1 MNKTSHSRVST
12 QLSESLERK
21 LKHYTLAASAAGAG
35 LLATAPSAEAKV
47 VYTPANVPI
56 PYYVPVQIDL
66 NHDGIN
72 DFAVSAQA
80 HNERGGY
87 RTYIQVAPDKP
98 ANRVWGVIEKGG
110 LHNGS
115 LSFSFLAAGAL
126 PRGVEV
132 GPKGRFAKVGPDLLV
147 EKYMSTPT
155 YGKPLSVSYG
165 LWGNYGKGL
174 ANHFLGFKFTI
185 DDETHYGWARLNVVF
200 KDTIPYATLTGY
212 AYETVANKPILTT
225 GVATDVN
232 ADSADAQPAT
242 LGHLAQGASAIPAW
256 RAETPNH

>member
-1 MNKTSHSRVST
+1 MNKASHSRVST

-21 LKHYTLAASAAGAG
+21 LRHYTLAASAAGAG
-35 LLATAPSAEAKV
+35 LLASASSAEGKV

-72 DFAVSAQA
+72 DFAVSARA
-80 HNERGGY
+80 VNIGGY
-87 RTYIQVAPDKP
+87 RTYIKVAP
-98 ANRVWGVIEKGG
+98 ANSENRVWGVIQDGG
-110 LHNGS
+110 LHFGS
-115 LSFSFLAAGAL
+115 VSYPFLAAGAL

-147 EKYMSTPT
+147 EKYRSNATSRT
-155 YGKPLSVSYG
+155 PLSVSYG
-165 LWGNYGKGL
+165 LWANYGEGL

-185 DDETHYGWARLNVVF
+185 DGETHYGWARLNVVF

-212 AYETVANKPILTT
+212 AYETVANKPILTA

-232 ADSADAQPAT
+232 ADSAEAQPAT

-256 RAETPNH
+256 RGETPSH